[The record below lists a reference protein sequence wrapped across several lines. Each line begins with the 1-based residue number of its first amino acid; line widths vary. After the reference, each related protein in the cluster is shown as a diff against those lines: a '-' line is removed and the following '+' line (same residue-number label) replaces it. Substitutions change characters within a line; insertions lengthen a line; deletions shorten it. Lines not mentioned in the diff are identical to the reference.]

1 MSEYVDTTELTRLAR
16 ELADNADE
24 LDESIGPT
32 LDRIA
37 NGVMRDAVSN
47 ANSYGGTGE
56 LAAATKVTRSGST
69 TSRTRRIG
77 AEVRQ
82 AFFLEFG
89 SPTTGG
95 PRPWLTGPAAKGHYL
110 LGLEIE
116 KRAVPL

>member
-24 LDESIGPT
+24 FDKSIGPV

-37 NGVMRDAVSN
+37 NGVMTDAVSN
-47 ANSYGGTGE
+47 ANSYNGTGE
-56 LAAATKVTRSGST
+56 LAAATKMTRTGNKQMH
-69 TSRTRRIG
+69 SRKIG
-77 AEVRQ
+77 AEVDQ
-82 AFFLEFG
+82 ALWLEVG